1 MRYEGYPNDFLD
13 GHQILY
19 TVRGQFQDITL
30 ARVVLGVGTL
40 IGRAVFVLHREL
52 ATSITD
58 TEDGASTCLE
68 SFGSHRSGLGL
79 PDVELRNP
87 IDL

>member
-13 GHQILY
+13 GHQIVDAVL
-19 TVRGQFQDITL
+19 GHLQDVTL
-30 ARVVLGVGTL
+30 ARVVLGVGAL